1 MNQIC
6 VVGSLNVDTTITFKT
21 LPQVGETI
29 AGKSIKHS
37 AGGKGFNQA
46 ITASRLGSQV
56 SFVGAIGRDERGE
69 FLQAILTEEEIDQE
83 QIAVMDDETGQAF
96 VAVDEAGKNMILM
109 YGGANE
115 KVTRGLV
122 QEAEAKIAASD
133 VVISQFEI
141 PEEAVLEAFRIAR
154 EKAKLTILN
163 PAPGKTC
170 SEELL
175 AMTDYLIPNETELE
189 LVTGGK
195 PLQNQAERIQAAR
208 DLLKLVRKAVIVT
221 LGDAGSLLVS
231 AEGETLV
238 PAKKVKA
245 VDTTAA
251 GDSFIGTFAH
261 CIQTQPVEEA
271 IQKATEIAAI
281 VVAREG
287 AYTSIPT
294 KQELRE
300 Q

>member
-6 VVGSLNVDTTITFKT
+6 VVGSLNVDTTMTFKA

-29 AGKSIKHS
+29 AGKTIKHS

-46 ITASRLGSQV
+46 VTASRLGSKV

-83 QIAVMDDETGQAF
+83 KIAVMDDETGQAF

-115 KVTRGLV
+115 KVTRELV
-122 QEAEAKIAASD
+122 CAAEAKIAASD
-133 VVISQFEI
+133 IVISQFEI
-141 PEEAVLEAFRIAR
+141 PEEAVLEAFRIAKK
-154 EKAKLTILN
+154 EKKTTILN

-170 SEELL
+170 SEDLL
-175 AMTDYLIPNETELE
+175 ALTDYLIPNETELE
-189 LVTGGK
+189 LVTGK
-195 PLQNQAERIQAAR
+195 TLQNQTERIQAAR
-208 DLLKLVRKAVIVT
+208 KLLQLVQKAVIVT

-231 AEGETLV
+231 AESEMLV

-261 CIQTQPVEEA
+261 CIQTQTAEEA
-271 IQKATEIAAI
+271 IQKATELAAM

-294 KQELRE
+294 KQELKE